1 MAENTEEQKLYRWLH
16 AYRLRFGTPVNVAS
30 ITNESSTFTTPI
42 DLDKNIQTAKDKK
55 NAYELTT
62 HQISF
67 TITKDNG
74 KEPNS
79 AEITIFNLDDDLVNY
94 INNNIDHTLAII
106 LEAGYVGEIK
116 TIFKGTVAKIVD
128 KWDRGTRQ
136 TKLRCTDGGIN
147 VGEAMTSRS
156 YPAGT
161 PVKNV
166 VRDLA
171 GDLGTTVGAIEIDSQ
186 LTTFNSPVGFVGN
199 TSSQIGKLADSIN
212 HNFSIQD
219 GAIYVT
225 PRDKRLPQQSA
236 YLSDETGL
244 KTDPEPLSQ
253 GNKKNKK
260 NKTPTDG
267 VGFTCQIDG
276 SILPETTVYVKGRSF
291 EGALKVTKVTHTG
304 SFEESEWTTKVEAV
318 KIDATITK

>member
-1 MAENTEEQKLYRWLH
+1 MIKTSDGGIYRFNH
-16 AYRLRFGTPVNVAS
+16 AYRLRFGTPVNIGS
-30 ITNESSTFTTPI
+30 ITNESSTFTKPI
-42 DLDKNIQTAKDKK
+42 DLDNNIQTAKDKK

-67 TITKDNG
+67 TITKDNT
-74 KEPNS
+74 KDPNK

-94 INNNIDHTLAII
+94 INNNINHTLAVI
-106 LEAGYVGEIK
+106 LEAGYEGEIK
-116 TIFKGTVAKIVD
+116 TIFKGTVAKIGD
-128 KWDRGTRQ
+128 TWDRGTRE

-166 VRDLA
+166 IRDLA
-171 GDLGTTVGAIEIDSQ
+171 ADLGTTVGSIEIDTQ
-186 LTTFNSPVGFVGN
+186 LTTFNAPVSFVGS
-199 TSSQIGKLADSIN
+199 TASQIGKLTDSIN

-225 PRDKRLPQQSA
+225 PRDKRLPQNSA
-236 YLSDETGL
+236 YLSDQTGL
-244 KTDPEPLSQ
+244 KKDPEPLSQ

-267 VGFTCQIDG
+267 VGFTCQLDG
-276 SILPETTVYVKGRSF
+276 SILPETTVYVKGRSY
-291 EGALKVTKVTHTG
+291 EGALKVTKVTHSG
-304 SFEESEWTTKVEAV
+304 SYEESEWTTRIEAV
-318 KIDATITK
+318 KIDATIIK